1 MRSFIKYDF
10 SGEADPVS
18 AFCLQDNVDKQIFQ
32 CLFLY
37 PSGVPNFAFVINLSF
52 ERNGQSGF
60 LGVTVDASQ
69 TAFALRSLV

>member
-10 SGEADPVS
+10 TSQAEPVS
-18 AFCLQDNVDKQIFQ
+18 AFCLQDSLDKQIFQ

-37 PSGVPNFAFVINLSF
+37 PSGVPNFAFVINLSY
-52 ERNGQSGF
+52 ERNGEFGSI
-60 LGVTVDASQ
+60 GVTVDASQ